1 MGLFTGIATLPL
13 APVRLVGWVA
23 GVLAEEAWQQ
33 EFSPAAVRQKLRLAQ
48 RELEEGRLT
57 EAEYDAIEDQ
67 LVERLVAAQR
77 QGGGTS

>member
-33 EFSPAAVRQKLRLAQ
+33 EFSPAAIRQKLRIAQ
-48 RELEEGRLT
+48 RELEEGLLT
-57 EAEYDAIEDQ
+57 ESQYDEIEDQ
-67 LVERLVAAQR
+67 LVEQLVAAQR
-77 QGGGTS
+77 EGGGTT